1 MSSISTGLGDSVFVV
16 SSCSGYNPS
25 PFCFRIVDMCGNFF
39 ALEAAPMTNTN
50 FASRSLA
57 IV

>member
-1 MSSISTGLGDSVFVV
+1 
-16 SSCSGYNPS
+16 
-25 PFCFRIVDMCGNFF
+25 MCGNFF

-50 FASRSLA
+50 FASRSFA